1 MSQPEIN
8 LPTDAAQTES
18 QRIAEFAL
26 TLDLATIPWE
36 VKKLA
41 KEHLLDALGIA
52 IASTGFDF
60 GRVAL
65 KGVQALGEGGT
76 AMAIGTGV
84 PLSAASA
91 ALLNG
96 LLAHGLDYDDTHI
109 AGIYHASAPALGASL
124 AAGQAVGASGAQVL
138 VAFIAALE
146 VGCRLA
152 LAAAGDLTH
161 RGFHPTA
168 VCGTFAAAVAA
179 GRLFALDQ
187 RQMTDALG
195 LCGSQAS
202 GILETGSSWLKRFH
216 PGWSAHAG
224 VVAAAFG
231 QAGFVGPDTILEGPR
246 GFFATHVQKV
256 PSGERAPS
264 NELGKTWHSLGIA
277 LKPYPCC
284 HVIHA
289 AVDAA
294 LELRGQFAIADVE
307 RIECPLVLEWHKL
320 IAEPREACIRPPNA
334 YRALFSVP
342 YVVAL
347 ALVRGRVDLAAFYD
361 EPLDAA
367 DVLDLAAR
375 VTCVD
380 DPLSDYPAHFPGEVI
395 VYLKDGRVLRARRS
409 ASLGTQEYPLSP
421 DQVQAKFM
429 SNASRVIDVRAAEKL
444 QSLVMNIE
452 TQASLDE
459 IMRLTCVS

>member
-1 MSQPEIN
+1 VSHPEAN
-8 LPTDAAQTES
+8 ARADSAQTES
-18 QRIAEFAL
+18 ERIAGFAL
-26 TLDLATIPWE
+26 NLDLESIPDK
-36 VKKLA
+36 VQVLA

-60 GRVAL
+60 GKVAL
-65 KGVQALGEGGT
+65 KAVHALGEGGK
-76 AMAIGTGV
+76 AAAIGSGIG
-84 PLSAASA
+84 LSAPSA

-109 AGIYHASAPALGASL
+109 AGIYHASAPALGAAL
-124 AAGQAVGASGAQVL
+124 AAGQAVDASGAQVL
-138 VAFIAALE
+138 IAFTAALE

-179 GRLFALDQ
+179 GRLFGLDS

-202 GILETGSSWLKRFH
+202 GVLETGSSWLKRFH

-231 QAGFVGPDTILEGPR
+231 QAGFIGPDTILEGAR
-246 GFFATHVQKV
+246 GFYATHVQQI
-256 PSGERAPS
+256 PTGERAPS
-264 NELGKTWHSLGIA
+264 FGLGQTWHSLGIA

-294 LELRGQFAIADVE
+294 LEFRGQFDLADVE

-320 IAEPREACIRPPNA
+320 IAEPRDACIRPPNP

-361 EPLDAA
+361 EPLDAPE
-367 DVLDLAAR
+367 VLDLAAR
-375 VTCVD
+375 VWCID

-395 VYLKDGRVLRARRS
+395 VHLKDGRVLRNRKS
-409 ASLGTQEYPLSP
+409 ASLGTQEYPLSR
-421 DQVQAKFM
+421 DEVSAKFM
-429 SNASRVIDVRAAEKL
+429 SNATRVIDAHAAEEL
-444 QSLVMNIE
+444 QSLVLNIE
-452 TQASLDE
+452 TQASLAE
-459 IMRLTCVS
+459 IMRLSRSN